1 MGCKGLHCPG
11 CGDGAGSGLGAIICV
26 IVGLI
31 LAGGAV
37 KIATA
42 ADKILTAIEHI
53 VIIAGISIGALSL
66 ATLAGIC
73 TVRLRR
79 RSVSRARV
87 REPLYRARAVPAVHA
102 SREPLELPASS
113 RLRALPPAESV
124 RARVLKLRV
133 SLPDEHEPRR

>member
-66 ATLAGIC
+66 AALAGVC
-73 TVRLRR
+73 TVRLRQ
-79 RSVSRARV
+79 RSVSRAHA
-87 REPLYRARAVPAVHA
+87 REPLYRARVVPAVPA
-102 SREPLELPASS
+102 SREPLELPASAG
-113 RLRALPPAESV
+113 LRALPPAESV